1 MKTNQILLFTL
12 WLFAAAAW
20 TACSRELPAGMPED
34 EPRCREVSLTLAGE
48 VTGDVDISQEP
59 LSKAAG
65 GAGDL
70 YVINVYSKESA
81 GAANRLYA
89 YGTFDHADGLHLQL
103 EEGYLYEIRVTYV
116 PNAAEVL
123 NWVDDTTYSW
133 QLENY
138 QGTLMNRFVR
148 ATSYDDGGFDAT
160 AGRIFRKADGLSYYR
175 PHIDRYYGEVTD
187 FDPAASASVTVNLY
201 RAVFGVRLNITGL
214 TEGSLTFA
222 MADAPDIV
230 VRADSLYTP
239 EVVCQFY
246 YPDRVAE
253 AVADGEEYTENAWT
267 TIEWTNDA
275 GDRTVTLHNYTLTY
289 TRVKRSIFN
298 ITLEQGVA
306 TKGGVN
312 LQVETED
319 VLDEEAQSF
328 HGTIPVAAE

>member
-1 MKTNQILLFTL
+1 MKAMKKLLYLFL
-12 WLFAAAAW
+12 SLALFACQKEKGEAPPDFPEG
-20 TACSRELPAGMPED
+20 TRSRQVTL
-34 EPRCREVSLTLAGE
+34 SLAGE
-48 VTGDVDISQEP
+48 ITGTVDIDQEP
-59 LSKAAG
+59 LSKAEG
-65 GAGDL
+65 GADDL

-89 YGTFDHADGLHLQL
+89 YGTFDHASGLNLSL
-103 EEGYLYEIRVTYV
+103 DEGYLYEFRVTYI
-116 PNAAEVL
+116 PDAREAL
-123 NWVDDTTYSW
+123 NWINDSVYSW

-239 EVVCQFY
+239 EVMSQFY

-253 AVADGEEYTENAWT
+253 GGDYTENAWT
-267 TIEWTNDA
+267 TVEWVNDA
-275 GDRTVTLHNYTLTY
+275 GDQSVDLHNYVITY
-289 TRVKRSIFN
+289 TRLKRTIFN
-298 ITLEQGVA
+298 INLSPSTR
-306 TKGGVN
+306 TKGGAPA
-312 LQVETED
+312 LTVEEISWTNPGMPD
-319 VLDEEAQSF
+319 
-328 HGTIPVAAE
+328 

>member
-20 TACSRELPAGMPED
+20 TACSRELPAGTPED

-70 YVINVYSKESA
+70 YVVNVYSKESA

-328 HGTIPVAAE
+328 HGTIQVAAE

>member
-1 MKTNQILLFTL
+1 MKNRLISFLL
-12 WLFAAAAW
+12 WLFAVVSW
-20 TACSRELPAGMPED
+20 TACSREVPVAESPE
-34 EPRCREVSLTLAGE
+34 EGARQYKVTLSLAGE
-48 VTGDVDISQEP
+48 ITGTVDIAQEP
-59 LSKAAG
+59 LSKAEG
-65 GAGDL
+65 GADDL

-89 YGTFDHADGLHLQL
+89 YGTFDHASGLNLAL
-103 EEGYLYEIRVTYV
+103 DEGYLYEFRVTYI
-116 PNAAEVL
+116 PDAREAL
-123 NWVDDTTYSW
+123 NWINDSVY
-133 QLENY
+133 
-138 QGTLMNRFVR
+138 LMNRFVR

-201 RAVFGVRLNITGL
+201 RTVFGVRLNITGL

>member
-20 TACSRELPAGMPED
+20 TACSRELPGGTPED

-160 AGRIFRKADGLSYYR
+160 AGRIYNKADGMSYYR
-175 PHIDRYYGEVTD
+175 PRLDRYYGE
-187 FDPAASASVTVNLY
+187 LW
-201 RAVFGVRLNITGL
+201 AVFGVRLNIEGL
-214 TEGSLTFA
+214 TEGTLTFS

-230 VRADSLYTP
+230 VRADSVYTP
-239 EVVCQFY
+239 EVICQFY

-253 AVADGEEYTENAWT
+253 GGDYTENAWT
-267 TIEWTNDA
+267 TVEWVNDA
-275 GDRTVTLHNYTLTY
+275 GDQSVELHNYVITY
-289 TRVKRSIFN
+289 TRLKRTIFN
-298 ITLEQGVA
+298 INLSSSA
-306 TKGGVN
+306 RTKSGAPA
-312 LQVETED
+312 LTVEEISWTNPGMPD
-319 VLDEEAQSF
+319 
-328 HGTIPVAAE
+328 

>member
-20 TACSRELPAGMPED
+20 TACSRELPAGTPED

-70 YVINVYSKESA
+70 YVVNVYSKESA

-116 PNAAEVL
+116 PNAAEAL

-187 FDPAASASVTVNLY
+187 FDPAVSASVTVNLY

>member
-20 TACSRELPAGMPED
+20 TACSRELAAGTPEN

-65 GAGDL
+65 GDGDL

-89 YGTFDHADGLHLQL
+89 YGTFDHASGLNLSL
-103 EEGYLYEIRVTYV
+103 DEGYLYEFRVTYI
-116 PNAAEVL
+116 PDAREAL
-123 NWVDDTTYSW
+123 NWINDSVYSW

-160 AGRIFRKADGLSYYR
+160 AGRIYNKADGMSYYR
-175 PHIDRYYGEVTD
+175 PRLDRYYGELLD
-187 FDPAASASVTVNLY
+187 FDPSASATATINLY
-201 RAVFGVRLNITGL
+201 RAVFGVRLNIEGL
-214 TEGSLTFA
+214 TEGTLTFS

>member
-1 MKTNQILLFTL
+1 MKNRLISFLL
-12 WLFAAAAW
+12 WLFAVVSW
-20 TACSRELPAGMPED
+20 TACSREVPVAESPE
-34 EPRCREVSLTLAGE
+34 EGERQYKVTLSLAGE
-48 VTGDVDISQEP
+48 ITGTVDIDQEP
-59 LSKAAG
+59 LSKAEG
-65 GAGDL
+65 GADDL

-89 YGTFDHADGLHLQL
+89 YGTFDHASGLNLAL
-103 EEGYLYEIRVTYV
+103 DEGYLYEFRVTYI
-116 PNAAEVL
+116 PDARETL
-123 NWVDDTTYSW
+123 NWINDSVYSW

-138 QGTLMNRFVR
+138 RGTLMNRFVR
-148 ATSYDDGGFDAT
+148 ATSYNDGGFDAT
-160 AGRIFRKADGLSYYR
+160 TGRIFRKADGLSYYR

-187 FDPAASASVTVNLY
+187 FDPAVSASVTVNLY

-246 YPDRVAE
+246 YPDRVAD
-253 AVADGEEYTENAWT
+253 AMADGEEYTENAWT

>member
-20 TACSRELPAGMPED
+20 TACSRELPAGMPEN
-34 EPRCREVSLTLAGE
+34 EPRYREVSLTLAGE

-70 YVINVYSKESA
+70 YVVNVYSKESA

-89 YGTFDHADGLHLQL
+89 YGTFDHADGLNLQL
-103 EEGYLYEIRVTYV
+103 DEGYLYEFRVTYV

-160 AGRIFRKADGLSYYR
+160 AGRIYNKADGMSYYR
-175 PHIDRYYGEVTD
+175 PRLDRYYGELLD
-187 FDPAASASVTVNLY
+187 FDPSASATATINLY
-201 RAVFGVRLNITGL
+201 RAVFGVRLNIEGL
-214 TEGSLTFA
+214 TEGTLTFS

-230 VRADSLYTP
+230 VRADSVYTP
-239 EVVCQFY
+239 EVISQFY

-253 AVADGEEYTENAWT
+253 GGDYTENAWT
-267 TIEWTNDA
+267 TVEWVNDA
-275 GDRTVTLHNYTLTY
+275 GDQSVELHNYVITY
-289 TRVKRSIFN
+289 TRLKRTIFN
-298 ITLEQGVA
+298 INLSPSTR
-306 TKGGVN
+306 TKSGAPA
-312 LQVETED
+312 LTVEE
-319 VLDEEAQSF
+319 
-328 HGTIPVAAE
+328 IPWTNPGMPD

>member
-1 MKTNQILLFTL
+1 
-12 WLFAAAAW
+12 
-20 TACSRELPAGMPED
+20 
-34 EPRCREVSLTLAGE
+34 
-48 VTGDVDISQEP
+48 
-59 LSKAAG
+59 
-65 GAGDL
+65 
-70 YVINVYSKESA
+70 
-81 GAANRLYA
+81 
-89 YGTFDHADGLHLQL
+89 
-103 EEGYLYEIRVTYV
+103 
-116 PNAAEVL
+116 
-123 NWVDDTTYSW
+123 
-133 QLENY
+133 
-138 QGTLMNRFVR
+138 MNRFVR

-187 FDPAASASVTVNLY
+187 FDPAVSASVTVNLY

>member
-1 MKTNQILLFTL
+1 MKNRLISFLL
-12 WLFAAAAW
+12 WLFAVVSW
-20 TACSRELPAGMPED
+20 TACSREVPIAESPE
-34 EPRCREVSLTLAGE
+34 EGARQYKVTLSLAGE
-48 VTGDVDISQEP
+48 ITGTVDINQEP
-59 LSKAAG
+59 LSKAEG
-65 GAGDL
+65 GADDL

-103 EEGYLYEIRVTYV
+103 EEGYLYEFRVTYI

-160 AGRIFRKADGLSYYR
+160 AGRIYNKADGMSYYR
-175 PHIDRYYGEVTD
+175 PRLDRYYGELSD
-187 FDPAASASVTVNLY
+187 FDPSASATATINLY
-201 RAVFGVRLNITGL
+201 RAVFGVRLNIEGL
-214 TEGSLTFA
+214 TEGTLTFS

-230 VRADSLYTP
+230 VRADSVYTP
-239 EVVCQFY
+239 EVMSQFY

>member
-1 MKTNQILLFTL
+1 MKNRLISFLL
-12 WLFAAAAW
+12 WLFAVVSW
-20 TACSRELPAGMPED
+20 TACSREVPVAESPE
-34 EPRCREVSLTLAGE
+34 EGARQYKVTLSLAGE
-48 VTGDVDISQEP
+48 ITGTVDIDQEP
-59 LSKAAG
+59 LSKAEG
-65 GAGDL
+65 GADDL

-89 YGTFDHADGLHLQL
+89 YGTFDHASGLNLAL
-103 EEGYLYEIRVTYV
+103 DEGYLYEFRVTYI
-116 PNAAEVL
+116 PDARETL
-123 NWVDDTTYSW
+123 NWINDS
-133 QLENY
+133 ENY

>member
-20 TACSRELPAGMPED
+20 TACSRELAAGTPEN

-65 GAGDL
+65 GDGDL

-187 FDPAASASVTVNLY
+187 FDPAVSASVTVNLY